1 MLPSRSKRFAAPD
14 EEIPRLVLTTHWQ
27 VALIA
32 MMVLALL
39 ATIFPQKALVN
50 TLYEQKDLD
59 PLTLS
64 YIQNL
69 YRAETTNVDVA
80 LLLARTQ
87 GGKRDMAA
95 LEPALLLAAREGTP
109 RQRQEAYTILFDAY
123 QQQRA
128 SAFGSTEADSVRRHL
143 GALLKQA
150 SEENLEPQ
158 TLRAFALSAF
168 ELGLP
173 GTGMALIGRLHLAH
187 PLSELEELGN
197 QALARGQYQ
206 AAASCYLLARGQA
219 TSREQARRLFQ
230 KGVETYMAASLFQL
244 AMQASQ
250 RYLGDLQGDLPT
262 LRFLSR
268 TATAAGDP
276 ALAAMYARQLVFT
289 TAARGGPP

>member
-14 EEIPRLVLTTHWQ
+14 EEIPRLVLTTPWQ

-32 MMVLALL
+32 MMMLALL
-39 ATIFPQKALVN
+39 ATIFPQKTLVN

-69 YRAETTNVDVA
+69 YRAETSNMDVA

-95 LEPALLLAAREGTP
+95 LEPTLLLAAREGSP

-128 SAFGSTEADSVRRHL
+128 KAFGRTEADSVRRHL

-150 SEENLEPQ
+150 SEENLQPQ

-168 ELGLP
+168 ELELP

-187 PLSELEELGN
+187 PLAELEELGN

-206 AAASCYLLARGQA
+206 AAAACYLLARGQA
-219 TSREQARRLFQ
+219 ATREQARRLFQ
-230 KGVETYMAASLFQL
+230 KGVETYMAASLFPL
-244 AMQASQ
+244 AIQAAH
-250 RYLGDLQGDLPT
+250 RYLGDLEDDLPT
-262 LRFLSR
+262 LRFLTR

-276 ALAAMYARQLVFT
+276 ALAAWYARKLVFT
-289 TAARGGPP
+289 PPMAGGRP